1 MRQIFDVPYSERE
14 GALINFYLPDEDNF
28 PTVIFFHG
36 GGIEAGSRKMD
47 PQMAEALTNQGV
59 AFASVEYRMYPT
71 ARFPE
76 FIEDAAESAAW
87 IKKNVATYGGND
99 KIFISG
105 SSAGAYL
112 TMMLYCDK
120 KYLAAHGLT
129 SSDFTGFI
137 SDSSQMT
144 THFNVLRERGLD
156 TKLERIDEGAP
167 LFFIDKDLE
176 IAPLILIYYSKDMVC
191 RPEQNK
197 LFHRAITRF
206 FPDAKIPLVELPGG
220 HCAGRLR
227 KENGEYDLINTI
239 MNFVKPLI

>member
-1 MRQIFDVPYSERE
+1 MRTVFDVPYSARE
-14 GALINFYLPDEDNF
+14 NALINFYLPDHDNF
-28 PTVIFFHG
+28 ATVIFFHG
-36 GGIEAGSRKMD
+36 GGIENGNRKMD
-47 PQMAEALTNQGV
+47 PELAEALTSQGV

-87 IKKNVATYGGND
+87 IKKNISTYGGND

-120 KYLAAHGLT
+120 HYLAAHGLK

-137 SDSSQMT
+137 SDSAQLT
-144 THFNVLRERGLD
+144 THFNVLRERGAS

-167 LFFIDKDLE
+167 LYFVDESLTLT
-176 IAPLILIYYSKDMVC
+176 PLLLIYYSNDMVC
-191 RPEQNK
+191 RAEQNR
-197 LFHRAITRF
+197 LFHRAITHF
-206 FPDAKIPLVELPGG
+206 FPEAKIPMVELPGG
-220 HCAGRLR
+220 HCAGRFK

-239 MNFVKPLI
+239 MDFVKPMI

>member
-1 MRQIFDVPYSERE
+1 MRTILDVPYSARE
-14 GALINFYLPDEDNF
+14 NALINFYLPDEDNF
-28 PTVIFFHG
+28 ATVIFFHG
-36 GGIEAGSRKMD
+36 GGIEHGSRKMD
-47 PQMAEALTNQGV
+47 PEMAEALTNQGI

-87 IKKNVATYGGND
+87 IKKNIASYGGND

-120 KYLAAHGLT
+120 QYLAAHGLK

-144 THFNVLRERGLD
+144 THFNVLRERGLN
-156 TKLERIDEGAP
+156 TKLERIDDGSP
-167 LFFIDKDLE
+167 LYFVDENLDLV
-176 IAPLILIYYSKDMVC
+176 PLLLIYYAKDMVC
-191 RPEQNK
+191 RPEQNR
-197 LFHRAITRF
+197 LFHRAISHV
-206 FPDAKIPLVELPGG
+206 FPDANIPMIELPGG
-220 HCAGRLR
+220 HCAGRLK
-227 KENGEYDLINTI
+227 KENGEYDLINAITD
-239 MNFVKPLI
+239 FVKPLL